1 MSCHSVIRYLT
12 YLKEDDGHHSSN
24 TPFRI
29 YTTTEIVH
37 RMPSK
42 KTKGKFYLLR
52 APYPDAKHSSKEQ
65 CNPSPIP
72 GTQCSNCAKR
82 WPPVQCVFQQ
92 PTGNKKGHASLQ
104 SVFVFQSSKDGAKRS
119 GGSRGR
125 TRTAPSVSAPAA
137 PPPLPSPRSA
147 VGGVLT
153 EIHCMESHPIEK
165 TARNAELMDF
175 CKITPYPFSFS
186 SAVSSQQKHELY
198 LENEFK

>member
-1 MSCHSVIRYLT
+1 M
-12 YLKEDDGHHSSN
+12 
-24 TPFRI
+24 
-29 YTTTEIVH
+29 
-37 RMPSK
+37 
-42 KTKGKFYLLR
+42 YLLR
-52 APYPDAKHSSKEQ
+52 APYAPRRKHSPNEQ

-92 PTGNKKGHASLQ
+92 PAGNKKGHASLQ

-119 GGSRGR
+119 GSSRGR
-125 TRTAPSVSAPAA
+125 TRTTPSVSAPAA
-137 PPPLPSPRSA
+137 SPPLPSPRSP

-175 CKITPYPFSFS
+175 CTFSPYPFYLFS
-186 SAVSSQQKHELY
+186 TISSQQNTSYTSIMNSKR
-198 LENEFK
+198 